1 MNMLVFIKNIKS
13 LKKQIAMKRL
23 LILFFTIILIVIAC
37 KKSNNQ
43 IIEQSSDKLV
53 SKNLLINNNLNLL
66 KKRISLTESTPVY
79 IFGDTTKKTMKSD
92 KETVSTSVTIQP
104 IAHLYPPEYKGEV
117 LQASHVRIV
126 DHYAYVTYNT
136 QGPRYLGGVDIVDI
150 STPSALEL
158 VSSVIFINEVTNKG
172 KDVSSV
178 DVKFPSSE
186 KNILWIAGADEARD
200 SAFAEKFELNSL
212 NQFESGQSVN
222 FSLRGYVGTDVRF
235 YNDKVYVTSG
245 TGGGLTILDNNMKE
259 VSFMNI
265 ENARSVD
272 VNKDFGIALGGNPG
286 HLYNPGIWDREIGGS
301 TDPDAKSIL
310 RLYNKFA
317 LVALGEEGLKCYDI
331 SSNVPSTVISA
342 LPRPAVPE
350 GESPRDYVTNGVSVS
365 DNGWV
370 YIANGAGGLDIAKIG
385 SDGKLTWMGNINL
398 DASVNFVEANS
409 KYVFVARGVL
419 GLKILKV
426 TEN

>member
-1 MNMLVFIKNIKS
+1 MKKLFIFCIT
-13 LKKQIAMKRL
+13 ML
-23 LILFFTIILIVIAC
+23 LIVTGC
-37 KKSNNQ
+37 KKSD
-43 IIEQSSDKLV
+43 EQVIRKSSDNIG
-53 SKNLLINNNLNLL
+53 SKGMLINNNLSSLN
-66 KKRISLTESTPVY
+66 KRISLTENTPAYV
-79 IFGDTTKKTMKSD
+79 FGDTAKKIMKSE
-92 KETVSTSVTIQP
+92 KEAMASSVTIQL
-104 IAHLYPPEYKGEV
+104 IAALYPPEYKGEV

-150 STPSALEL
+150 SSPNAPEL
-158 VSSVIFINEVTNKG
+158 VSSVIFINEETNKG

-178 DVKFPSSE
+178 DVKFSPSAKS
-186 KNILWIAGADEARD
+186 NTFLWITGADETRD
-200 SAFAEKFELNSL
+200 SAFAERYELNSS
-212 NQFESGQSVN
+212 NQFESGQSIN
-222 FSLRGYVGTDVRF
+222 FSLKGYVGTDVRY

-245 TGGGLTILDNNMKE
+245 TGGGLTILDNQMKE

-272 VNKDFGIALGGNPG
+272 VNKDFEIALGGNPG
-286 HLYNPGIWDREIGGS
+286 HLYNPGIWDKEIGGS
-301 TDPDAKSIL
+301 ADPEAKSIL

-317 LVALGEEGLKCYDI
+317 LVALGEEGLKCYDV
-331 SSNVPSTVISA
+331 SSNMPSPIISA

-350 GESPRDYVTNGVSVS
+350 GESPSDYVTNGVSVS

-370 YIANGAGGLDIAKIG
+370 YIANGAGGLDIAKIDTG
-385 SDGKLTWMGNINL
+385 GQLTWMGNVNL
-398 DASVNFVEANS
+398 GASVNFVEANAN
-409 KYVFVARGVL
+409 YVFVARGVL

>member
-1 MNMLVFIKNIKS
+1 M
-13 LKKQIAMKRL
+13 KKL
-23 LILFFTIILIVIAC
+23 LIFGITILLIVIGC
-37 KKSNNQ
+37 KKNDDKT
-43 IIEQSSDKLV
+43 IRKSSDTIG
-53 SKNLLINNNLNLL
+53 SKGMLINNNLSSLN
-66 KKRISLTESTPVY
+66 KRISLSDTTPAY

-92 KETVSTSVTIQP
+92 KETVPSSITIQT

-150 STPSALEL
+150 SSPNALEL
-158 VSSVIFINEVTNKG
+158 VSSVIFINEETNKG

-178 DVKFPSSE
+178 DVKFPSSA
-186 KNILWIAGADEARD
+186 KNILWITGADEARD
-200 SAFAEKFELNSL
+200 SAFAERYELNSL

-222 FSLRGYVGTDVRF
+222 FSLKGYVGTDVRF

-245 TGGGLTILDNNMKE
+245 TGGGLTILDNKMKE
-259 VSFMNI
+259 VSFMNV
-265 ENARSVD
+265 ENARSID
-272 VNKDFGIALGGNPG
+272 VNKDFEIALGGNPG
-286 HLYNPGIWDREIGGS
+286 HLYNPGIWDKEIGGS
-301 TDPDAKSIL
+301 TDPEAKSIL

-317 LVALGEEGLKCYDI
+317 LVALGEEGLKCYDL
-331 SSNVPSTVISA
+331 SSNIPSTVISA
-342 LPRPAVPE
+342 LPRPTVPE

-365 DNGWV
+365 NNGWV
-370 YIANGAGGLDIAKIG
+370 YIANGAGGMDIAKIDT
-385 SDGKLTWMGNINL
+385 DGQLTWMGNVNL
-398 DASVNFVEANS
+398 DASVNFVEANAN
-409 KYVFVARGVL
+409 YVFVARGVL